1 MCSLGNFKPF
11 DQTNEGLLSATTLT
25 VPSFSGGRRFGTV
38 QFSEVP
44 NPLQN
49 DGAVNFGGLARR
61 PFLAGKRSEP
71 APEPAPAE
79 KPWEPVVTVTTGTAE
94 SSLPQGAADIK
105 KRRSGG
111 LSSQLGINT

>member
-1 MCSLGNFKPF
+1 MCRFGNLKTF
-11 DQTNEGLLSATTLT
+11 DQISEDLMSAKTLT
-25 VPSFSGGRRFGTV
+25 VPSFGLGGRFGKV
-38 QFSEVP
+38 SFSEVP
-44 NPLQN
+44 NPIQN
-49 DGAVNFGGLARR
+49 DGWVNLGGLARL
-61 PFLAGKRSEP
+61 PFFGGKRSEP
-71 APEPAPAE
+71 APEPAPEE